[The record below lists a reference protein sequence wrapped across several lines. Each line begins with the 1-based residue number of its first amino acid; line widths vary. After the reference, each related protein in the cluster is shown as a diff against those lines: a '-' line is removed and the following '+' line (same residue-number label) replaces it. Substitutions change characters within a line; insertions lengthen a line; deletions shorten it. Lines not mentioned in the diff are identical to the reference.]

1 MSEKSQDINPEE
13 TSVNAIA
20 DAVAGFMLSESA
32 KDLINPPPPLD
43 TNGALAE
50 AIERFDNNNPR
61 TTLVRRSDKWLFF
74 WVLDPRIDSSD
85 TVRRA
90 VHSVTAL
97 RYNAASKGSDRYD
110 ALTKS
115 AHDIYSIAVSTMK
128 KRSLMGTHVTLFTWK
143 GFIKFMFDYWSL
155 VKIPAKPAYLSYT
168 YAKNLLGFP
177 KEFFDSM
184 PPASWFCAQTPIMA
198 ERKKQKAEDN
208 TLETENKKQKS
219 FDSFKNRLMNSLG
232 GIVK

>member
-1 MSEKSQDINPEE
+1 MSEKPQG
-13 TSVNAIA
+13 TGTNAMV
-20 DAVAGFMLSESA
+20 DAVAEFMLSEAA

-85 TVRRA
+85 TLRRA
-90 VHSVTAL
+90 VQSITAL
-97 RYNAASKGSDRYD
+97 RYNAAPKSSDRFEL
-110 ALTKS
+110 LTKS
-115 AHDIYSIAVSTMK
+115 ARDVYSIAVSTMK
-128 KRSLMGTHVTLFTWK
+128 KRSLMSTHVTLYTWK
-143 GFIKFMFDYWSL
+143 GFLKFMFDYWSL
-155 VKIPAKPAYLSYT
+155 IKIPSKPAYLSYT

-177 KEFFDSM
+177 KEFFDNM
-184 PPASWFCAQTPIMA
+184 PPTSWFCAQTSVKT
-198 ERKKQKAEDN
+198 EHKKQATEDN
-208 TLETENKKQKS
+208 TQETENKKQKS